1 MPLKISRSTLICAV
15 EVLEE
20 KITTHAD
27 LTRLMLKL
35 GPEVSQKC
43 DEGTIK
49 DRFNNLVKFS
59 DGNRGYI
66 CESGKDLPEEICSLV
81 ILDTYT
87 KLKILNWNEAQEKS
101 RATGAPFND
110 MEWTEISDKAKIFL
124 RALDRDGLK
133 IVDGKIEAS
142 LPDILDL
149 PEANDDV
156 SRLLKKHGF
165 ATSKGHLDQ
174 ALGSHG
180 RGEWASANGQ
190 LRTFY
195 EGLFDEIAN
204 KIDPTASALP
214 YSENRRAR
222 LASLGFIDSN
232 LNEWGNDGKNFVN
245 GLFKRLHPAGSHPG
259 LSDQDDSTFRLHVV
273 LLTARL
279 FLLRFDK
286 WPR

>member
-27 LTRLMLKL
+27 LTRLMLKV

-49 DRFNNLVKFS
+49 DRFNNLVKFF
-59 DGNRGYI
+59 DGNREYI

-142 LPDILDL
+142 FPDILDL

-156 SRLLKKHGF
+156 SRLLKKHRF
-165 ATSKGHLDQ
+165 VTSKGHLDQ
-174 ALGSHG
+174 ALSAHG
-180 RGEWASANGQ
+180 RGDWASANGQ
-190 LRTFY
+190 LRTFC
-195 EGLFDEIAN
+195 EGLFDEIAV
-204 KIDPTASALP
+204 KIDATASTLAS
-214 YSENRRAR
+214 SENRRAR
-222 LASLGFIDSN
+222 LASLGFIDAN

-245 GLFKRLHPAGSHPG
+245 GLFKRLHPQGSHPG

-286 WPR
+286 WPS